1 MIKSHQAE
9 DGLITVRDTDG
20 EIIARREPGWYM
32 PVRAKIDNVTIELEL
47 TSASVHRNQ
56 PLEIGVIVRSG
67 GDMHKFTAESLY
79 SIDGEAVIKCPDRPA
94 VGYWRK
100 VEELDAGPV
109 MLSAADVVES
119 WHGKATGAA

>member
-20 EIIARREPGWYM
+20 EIIARREPGWYKLVTA
-32 PVRAKIDNVTIELEL
+32 PIDNVTVEL
-47 TSASVHRNQ
+47 TSGSVHHRGIF
-56 PLEIGVIVRSG
+56 EFGVIVRSG

-79 SIDGEAVIKCPDRPA
+79 SIDGEPLIKCKDRPA

-100 VEELDAGPV
+100 VEGPADGPRTVALDEP
-109 MLSAADVVES
+109 
-119 WHGKATGAA
+119 WHGKATGTA